1 MTAIRTLIVA
11 TALVLTLCACS
22 RDEESGTGSAAG
34 AGNALLDYVPADTPY
49 LAANLEAVPED
60 VVDAYLQRLQPLAD
74 ELQRQLTAA
83 RAELEANAQATENP
97 EERLALALLQEL
109 DGNLS
114 RAGLDSLGLDIRSHK
129 VAYGLGAF
137 PVFRMGL
144 SDPAVLRATIERLL
158 ANAGIAA
165 PQREFQGVAYWR
177 AGPDPDD
184 EAPVGLYLAILEDH
198 LAIGVLP
205 VTLENEVLPQFL
217 GPKPDP
223 GRAAGSDARTRL
235 AELNRAQGYTPH
247 GSVILDLRLL
257 ADQFLQ
263 ADSLTARVLAASGA
277 YDPASITPECVAEVH
292 AIIGNVPRITGGTTE
307 LTTTAIAYQYRFET
321 PATLAGQLAALAARV
336 PAADAVSKRVLDLAF
351 GMRFGAVRDFVREKA
366 DAIAQ
371 NPYRCEHLQ
380 SLNAGAEK
388 TLVQLDQPMP
398 PFVNNFQG
406 LRVSLDE
413 ITADPDGVPAG
424 ARGHLAL
431 HVQQPEMFLGMAQMF
446 LPDLSALG
454 LKAGDPPARLPES
467 LLPIPGL
474 VAFAA
479 MSSDAIGLS
488 LGEGEEDGLQAY
500 LDREAGPEGMF
511 LSVSYDS
518 AAYLEYTD
526 RLSERLSGAIE
537 ETGDDGQDA
546 DVHGHRDAAMAI
558 GSAAREAFQDM
569 ADRSMTT
576 FSFAPGGLVIDGRMT
591 FKP

>member
-11 TALVLTLCACS
+11 TALVLALGACS
-22 RDEESGTGSAAG
+22 RDEESGTESAAG

-74 ELQRQLTAA
+74 EMQRQLSAA
-83 RAELEANAQATENP
+83 RAELEADAQAAENP
-97 EERLALALLQEL
+97 EERLALALLREL
-109 DGNLS
+109 DGKLS

-144 SDPAVLRATIERLL
+144 SDSAVLRATIERLL

-165 PQREFQGVAYWR
+165 PQRDFQGVAYWR

-205 VTLENEVLPQFL
+205 VTLESEVLPQFL
-217 GPKPDP
+217 GLERPAD
-223 GRAAGSDARTRL
+223 SDARTRL
-235 AELNRAQGYTPH
+235 ATLNREQGYTPH
-247 GSVILDLRLL
+247 GTVILDLRLL

-263 ADSLTARVLAASGA
+263 ADSLTARVMAASGA

-292 AIIGNVPRITGGTTE
+292 GIIGNVPRITGGATE
-307 LTTTAIAYQYRFET
+307 LSTTAIAYQYRFET

-336 PAADAVSKRVLDLAF
+336 PAADAVSTRVLDLAF
-351 GMRFGAVRDFVREKA
+351 GMRFGAVRDFLREKA
-366 DAIAQ
+366 EAIAQ
-371 NPYRCEHLQ
+371 SPYRCEHLQ

-454 LKAGDPPARLPES
+454 LKAGEPPARLPES

-479 MSSDAIGLS
+479 MSDDAIGMS
-488 LGEGEEDGLQAY
+488 LGQGEEDGLQAY

-526 RLSERLSGAIE
+526 RLSERYSDAIE
-537 ETGDDGQDA
+537 EAGDDGQDEA
-546 DVHGHRDAAMAI
+546 GHRRRDAALAI

-569 ADRSMTT
+569 ADRSLTT
-576 FSFAPGGLVIDGRMT
+576 FSFEPGGLVIDGRMT